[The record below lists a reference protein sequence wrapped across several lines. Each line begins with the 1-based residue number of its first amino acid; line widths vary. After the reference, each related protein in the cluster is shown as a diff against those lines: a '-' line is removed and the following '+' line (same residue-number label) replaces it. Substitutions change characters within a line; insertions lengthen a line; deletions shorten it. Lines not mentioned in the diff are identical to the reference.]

1 MDANIESAW
10 RSNVLFEHRFSPK
23 NRIPFLARRSEPRTG
38 PQTVVRLAIRWR
50 YFTPLIMLK
59 EWIKSARQKH
69 KTRKLGW
76 LLATIIVIFSIFALA
91 HATLKSRFSSDSI
104 KTKLESEFSS
114 LTGNQVHIN
123 GQLEVSFFP
132 GFQIRT
138 TDVLTLNQT
147 GPVSFSAPI
156 LEARL
161 SIFQALRGIIA
172 INEIHLDGAK
182 ILVTRT
188 TVGIPND
195 PHQPVNA
202 AVTKSALSSSE
213 NSQTHDVKSLGN
225 NFFGSILLTNS
236 SLQLLDANGQR
247 EEYSQINGT
256 FSWAELKSSAII
268 NGSLMWHDETIEV
281 RVTIASPVILLASGF
296 SDLDFS
302 FKSPTL
308 NFQFQGKTNSALM
321 ATADGRITA
330 EIPSLE
336 RFMTW
341 SKANIIAG
349 EAIGALTID
358 SKLTTDQ
365 GKMKFDNLV
374 LSLSGSEGTGA
385 LEVDPELSPPKISG
399 TLAFGRV
406 DLKSIAEAFSLNS
419 RGMVRQNFSFLNQLD
434 LDLRISANAGIAG
447 NLTISDPA
455 GAIRIT
461 NGNADFDIGD
471 GKFAGGNLK
480 ASLRLS
486 GPEAFKIAHLNVALL
501 GFSQDQ
507 LPGISP
513 VIPTLGAPIDGFID
527 LEGTFSSL
535 EAIFIN
541 GSGKFS
547 IKSGVGMVRNF
558 NSESFVSSLQS
569 EKLFALPTLYSGIT
583 LLQSLTIDGTINDAV
598 VIVDA
603 GEMVLADKRLVV
615 AGALPFTSGGVA
627 MNGVITNDNISNGPE
642 LIPFFLGGAWKE
654 PYVTIMTKTNP

>member
-1 MDANIESAW
+1 
-10 RSNVLFEHRFSPK
+10 
-23 NRIPFLARRSEPRTG
+23 
-38 PQTVVRLAIRWR
+38 
-50 YFTPLIMLK
+50 MLK

-76 LLATIIVIFSIFALA
+76 LLATIIAILSIFAFA
-91 HATLKSRFSSDSI
+91 NATLKSRFSSESI

-114 LTGNQVHIN
+114 LTGSQVHIN
-123 GQLEVSFFP
+123 GPLEVSFFP
-132 GFQIRT
+132 EFQIRT
-138 TDVLTLNQT
+138 TDILTPHQT

-161 SIFQALRGIIA
+161 SIFQALTGIIA

-182 ILVTRT
+182 ILVNRT
-188 TVGIPND
+188 NARLTNA
-195 PHQPVNA
+195 PHQLISA
-202 AVTKSALSSSE
+202 AVSKSTLSSSE
-213 NSQTHDVKSLGN
+213 NSQTHDVSRFGYN
-225 NFFGSILLTNS
+225 SFGSILLTNS
-236 SLQLLDANGQR
+236 SLQILSVNGKR
-247 EEYSQINGT
+247 EEYSRINGT
-256 FSWAELKSSAII
+256 FSWVELKSSAII
-268 NGSLMWHDETIEV
+268 DGSLMWHDEMIDV
-281 RVTIASPVILLASGF
+281 KVTIASPLTLLASGL
-296 SDLDFS
+296 SDVDFS
-302 FKSPTL
+302 FKSPSL
-308 NFQFQGKTNSALM
+308 NFQFQGRTNSALM
-321 ATADGRITA
+321 RTANGRITA
-330 EIPSLE
+330 EIPSIE

-341 SKANIIAG
+341 SRANIIAG
-349 EAIGALTID
+349 EAIGPLTID
-358 SKLTTDQ
+358 SKLTTDN
-365 GKMKFDNLV
+365 GKMKFDSLI
-374 LSLSGSEGTGA
+374 LSLSGNEGTGA
-385 LEVDPELSPPKISG
+385 LEVDPEQSPPKISG

-406 DLKSIAEAFSLNS
+406 DLTSIAEAFSLNPH
-419 RGMVRQNFSFLNQLD
+419 GMVRQNFSFLNQLD

-447 NLTISDPA
+447 NLTINDPA

-461 NGNADFDIGD
+461 DGNADFDIGD
-471 GKFAGGNLK
+471 GQFAGGNLK

-486 GPEAFKIAHLNVALL
+486 GPEAFKTAHLNIGLL

-507 LPGISP
+507 LPGVSP

-527 LEGTFSSL
+527 LEGPFSSL

-569 EKLFALPTLYSGIT
+569 EKLFALPSLYSGIT

-603 GEMVLADKRLVV
+603 GEMVLSDKRLVV

-627 MNGVITNDNISNGPE
+627 MNGVITNDNISSGPE

-654 PYVTIMTKTNP
+654 PYVTIMTKTDP